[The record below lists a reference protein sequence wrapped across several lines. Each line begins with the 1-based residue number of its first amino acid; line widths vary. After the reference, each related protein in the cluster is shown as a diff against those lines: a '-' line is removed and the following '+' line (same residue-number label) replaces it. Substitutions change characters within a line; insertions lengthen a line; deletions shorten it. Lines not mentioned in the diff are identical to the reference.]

1 MQILGDFLWAML
13 RDGGIFCFYET
24 LPFSTPDTK
33 MIIIIIRIISA
44 RSGLAKGFLL
54 KTLYQWHWIS
64 SALCLM
70 GMLLF
75 SVTGI
80 TLNHAS
86 QIEAAPRV
94 TSQKA
99 QIPVSLQQQL
109 TQLALRYDG
118 KTAPLPSVVQQ
129 WLAKNQ
135 SIPLSSSQEAEWSLE
150 EVYLPLPRAGG
161 DAWLRFSL
169 TDSSFEYELTD
180 RGWISFAND
189 LHKGRN
195 TGVAWAWFID
205 VFAVACLLFS
215 LTGLLILKF
224 HAANRPLV
232 WPIVGLGVL
241 LPALLVILFVH

>member
-1 MQILGDFLWAML
+1 MI
-13 RDGGIFCFYET
+13 CPYES
-24 LPFSTPDTK
+24 LPSFSLYIR
-33 MIIIIIRIISA
+33 MIIIIIWCLA
-44 RSGLAKGFLL
+44 ERSGLANGFLL
-54 KTLYQWHWIS
+54 KALYQWHWIS

-75 SVTGI
+75 SITGI

-86 QIEAAPRV
+86 QIEATPRV

-109 TQLALRYDG
+109 TQLATRYDG
-118 KTAPLPSVVQQ
+118 KTAPLPSAVQQ

-135 SIPLSSSQEAEWSLE
+135 SISLSSSQEAEWSLE
-150 EVYLPLPRAGG
+150 EVYLPMPRAGG

-169 TDSSFEYELTD
+169 NDNLFEYELTD

-232 WPIVGLGVL
+232 WPIVGLGVI

>member
-1 MQILGDFLWAML
+1 MQILGAFF
-13 RDGGIFCFYET
+13 ICPYEI
-24 LPFSTPDTK
+24 LPFSTSDTK
-33 MIIIIIRIISA
+33 MIIIIIYILTEGSR
-44 RSGLAKGFLL
+44 LAKGFLL

-86 QIEAAPRV
+86 QIEATPRV

-99 QIPVSLQQQL
+99 QIPAPLQQQL
-109 TQLALRYDG
+109 SQLAERYDG
-118 KTAPLPSVVQQ
+118 KTAPLPSAVQQ

-135 SIPLSSSQEAEWSLE
+135 AIALSSSQEAEWSLE

-205 VFAVACLLFS
+205 VFAFACLLFS

-232 WPIVGLGVL
+232 WPVVGLGVL

>member
-1 MQILGDFLWAML
+1 M
-13 RDGGIFCFYET
+13 
-24 LPFSTPDTK
+24 
-33 MIIIIIRIISA
+33 
-44 RSGLAKGFLL
+44 AKGFLL

-75 SVTGI
+75 SITGI

-86 QIEAAPRV
+86 QIEATPRV

-109 TQLALRYDG
+109 TQLATRYDG
-118 KTAPLPSVVQQ
+118 KTAPLPSAVQQ

-135 SIPLSSSQEAEWSLE
+135 SISLLSTQEAEWSLE
-150 EVYLPLPRAGG
+150 EVYLPMPRAGG
-161 DAWLRFSL
+161 DAWL
-169 TDSSFEYELTD
+169 
-180 RGWISFAND
+180 
-189 LHKGRN
+189 
-195 TGVAWAWFID
+195 AWAWFID

-215 LTGLLILKF
+215 LTGILILKF
-224 HAANRPLV
+224 HAVNRPLV

-241 LPALLVILFVH
+241 LPALLMILFVH